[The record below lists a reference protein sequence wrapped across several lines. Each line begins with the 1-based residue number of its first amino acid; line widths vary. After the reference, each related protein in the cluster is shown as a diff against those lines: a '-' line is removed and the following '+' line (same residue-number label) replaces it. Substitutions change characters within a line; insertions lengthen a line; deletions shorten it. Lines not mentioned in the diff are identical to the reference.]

1 MHPRCE
7 GSGETQAGLSPVKFL
22 QDLEQP
28 VHSHAIFFPSKD
40 FFTVSKKEREKM
52 EEVGGLCEIQRKKS
66 RGEGGTKR
74 PKARERAPG
83 REDDTGIF
91 YHFFPL

>member
-1 MHPRCE
+1 
-7 GSGETQAGLSPVKFL
+7 
-22 QDLEQP
+22 
-28 VHSHAIFFPSKD
+28 
-40 FFTVSKKEREKM
+40 M

-66 RGEGGTKR
+66 RGGGGTKC

-91 YHFFPL
+91 YHFFPLQNLISQNPPDKFSSFTQKKKS